1 MFLFWYFTL
10 SIRRRRNVRSEMTP
24 QVIKLSDDATGAKS
38 SFSATHLL
46 DAHELV
52 DEEKAEVLQFLA
64 ERPLHTVVMSGFI
77 RDNGIES
84 WLNRGTFH
92 ACRNGAGELEGVA
105 LIGHAMFVE
114 ARTDDA
120 LRVFARL
127 AQNVRST
134 HMIMGEQE
142 TIHRFWDHYST
153 GGQAPRLISREVLFE
168 QTSSVDTLAPVPG
181 LRLANLDDLSLV
193 MPVHAAMA
201 FDESGINPLEA
212 DPDGFR
218 MRCARRI
225 RQERIWIWVE
235 RGQLIFKA
243 DVISDTPEA
252 IYLEGIYVASHDR
265 GQGYGSRCMS
275 QIVRSLLRRTKA
287 IVLLVNE
294 EHRAA
299 QSFFQRIGF
308 VPRGLYD
315 TIFLQEKKL

>member
-1 MFLFWYFTL
+1 
-10 SIRRRRNVRSEMTP
+10 MTP
-24 QVIKLSDDATGAKS
+24 QSPKLNEHRAGVES
-38 SFSATHLL
+38 SFYAARPLSAHQLI
-46 DAHELV
+46 
-52 DEEKAEVLQFLA
+52 DEDKTEVLSFLA
-64 ERPLHTVVMSGFI
+64 ARPLHTVVMSGFI
-77 RDNGIES
+77 SDNGLDS
-84 WLNRGTFH
+84 WLNRGTFY
-92 ACRNGAGELEGVA
+92 ACRNDLGELEGVA

-114 ARTDDA
+114 ALTDDA

-127 AQNVRST
+127 AQDVRST

-153 GGQAPRLISREVLFE
+153 GGQAPRLFSREVLFE

-201 FDESGINPLEA
+201 FDESGINPLET

-235 RGQLIFKA
+235 CGQLIFKA

-252 IYLEGIYVASHDR
+252 IYLEGIYVAPHD
-265 GQGYGSRCMS
+265 
-275 QIVRSLLRRTKA
+275 
-287 IVLLVNE
+287 
-294 EHRAA
+294 
-299 QSFFQRIGF
+299 
-308 VPRGLYD
+308 
-315 TIFLQEKKL
+315 